1 MIQDGPSLES
11 ILYLNVTLRYLGPCV
26 LGTLGPWDFSGSK
39 SRSPKGD
46 QSLLRR
52 LLGQNWSPLGLLLL
66 RKSPIEQNIEENVVF
81 FKQFGT
87 HIRI

>member
-1 MIQDGPSLES
+1 MLKSHD
-11 ILYLNVTLRYLGPCV
+11 T
-26 LGTLGPWDFSGSK
+26 GSK

-66 RKSPIEQNIEENVVF
+66 RKSPIDQNIEENVGF
-81 FKQFGT
+81 FKQFYT

>member
-1 MIQDGPSLES
+1 MEQWVIVTKSQNYNS
-11 ILYLNVTLRYLGPCV
+11 IIHIT
-26 LGTLGPWDFSGSK
+26 GSK

-52 LLGQNWSPLGLLLL
+52 LFGLNWSPLGLFLL
-66 RKSPIEQNIEENVVF
+66 RKSPIDQNIRENVGF

>member
-1 MIQDGPSLES
+1 MGPKVPLKLEK
-11 ILYLNVTLRYLGPCV
+11 CV
-26 LGTLGPWDFSGSK
+26 FFFPEEGLK
-39 SRSPKGD
+39 SRPPKGD
-46 QSLLRR
+46 KSLLRR
-52 LLGQNWSPLGLLLL
+52 LFGQNWSPLSLLLL